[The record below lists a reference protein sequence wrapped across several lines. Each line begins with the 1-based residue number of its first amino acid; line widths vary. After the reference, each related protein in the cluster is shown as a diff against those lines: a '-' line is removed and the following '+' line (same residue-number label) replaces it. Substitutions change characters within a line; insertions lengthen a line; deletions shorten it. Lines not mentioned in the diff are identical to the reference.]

1 MTIRSRFRNTLFL
14 MVLVFGTRPVA
25 GMEITPLSW
34 GLNVGDTFR
43 LVMITNGTTA
53 ATSQNITSYD
63 TFVNTQNLN
72 LITYDSSSLTWQAIG
87 TTLSS
92 YASTDVSRYS
102 SQANSARTYSLD
114 GTRISNTGSFWA
126 FSHLAPI
133 NKSVDGS
140 GNLVTVSDFSYA
152 WTGFDIDGQPVS
164 RDNYDDFGS
173 PNGTVQS
180 ALGVTATY
188 NGYDFGNS
196 VVLPNQILG
205 VGYGRAGASAN
216 GWAAAGE
223 QTQLITEYR
232 MYAIS
237 QLITVTAVPEPS
249 SVILGVAG
257 ISLLFVTDR
266 YRRKRGHSSIS
277 RLAS

>member
-1 MTIRSRFRNTLFL
+1 MSIRSRFRNTLFL

-25 GMEITPLSW
+25 GMEITPISW

-43 LVMITNGTTA
+43 LVMITNGTTS

-72 LITYDSSSLTWQAIG
+72 LITYNSSSLTWQAIG

-102 SQANSARTYSLD
+102 SQANAAPTYSLD
-114 GTRISNTGSFWA
+114 GTRISNSGSFWT
-126 FSHLAPI
+126 SPHLAPI

-140 GNLVTVSDFSYA
+140 GSLVTVSDFSYA
-152 WTGFDIDGQPVS
+152 WTGFDTNGQPVF
-164 RDNYDDFGS
+164 RTDYDDFGS

-188 NGYDFGNS
+188 QGYDFGNMEP
-196 VVLPNQILG
+196 LPNQTLG
-205 VGYGRAGASAN
+205 VGFGRAGASAN

-223 QTQLITEYR
+223 QTLLTTQYR

-237 QLITVTAVPEPS
+237 QVITVTAVPEPS
-249 SVILGVAG
+249 SVILGLAG

-266 YRRKRGHSSIS
+266 YRRKRGHSTIS
-277 RLAS
+277 RLTS